1 MNNATRCLMFAMCT
15 LLGCAS
21 FDNLPSQSYLELG
34 GELWDAEG
42 VVARA
47 DGLYVR
53 LPYAGG
59 LVRLDPNAKQNNTT
73 SVRIGKGK
81 VTRLSAAPDGE
92 TLVAFVERYRCDDD
106 GSYEA
111 TTIDDCYNDLLVETE
126 IDVIRDGDIIGEIAI
141 DGPFNQ
147 IAYAADGRF
156 GIAYLDFSDDSLN
169 LTGVVNLNSIIA
181 IDLVEG
187 NATPISVGFAADRVL
202 FVEDPDLGA
211 TKAVVL
217 SRNSVALID
226 LLADVPKREVT
237 FPLTLDPDASVI
249 PIGVDLT
256 PDGRYALISVQDSS
270 DLYTLDLESQSIN
283 IVELSSAPAAMSVDA
298 DAERTVLVFDKR
310 SKVDVLDHAFFD
322 IETFNLDEAMDQIAA
337 GNGYAVLWNNN
348 EKHDVYRLDLNTAEL
363 VEYRLQ
369 NPAIDL
375 EIAPGGEFAVA
386 LTRPEN
392 GFGRGVE
399 GIYDASPGM
408 EILDLR
414 DDNTQPFLLEGQGLG
429 VAFSAS
435 DTELHALVLQEGQD
449 YLYQLDLYTGV
460 AIEIGLS
467 KPPVSI
473 GSMDDGTFYITHA
486 SGLGLVSFLDPL
498 TGEVTE
504 IGGFGA
510 INLNQPIE
518 LLGNGGKS

>member
-1 MNNATRCLMFAMCT
+1 MNNATRCLMLA
-15 LLGCAS
+15 LGAAVGCAS
-21 FDNLPSQSYLELG
+21 FDNLPSQTYIELG
-34 GELWDAEG
+34 SELWDAEG
-42 VVARA
+42 VVARS

-53 LPYAGG
+53 LPHAGG
-59 LVRLDPNAKQNNTT
+59 LIRLDPNAKQNNTS
-73 SVRIGKGK
+73 SVRVGKGK

-92 TLVAFVERYRCDDD
+92 TLVAFVERYRCDNEEE
-106 GSYEA
+106 YEA
-111 TTIDDCYNDLLVETE
+111 TNLDDCYDDLIVETE
-126 IDVIRDGDIIGEIAI
+126 IDVIRDADVIGEIAI
-141 DGPFNQ
+141 DGPFNK
-147 IAYAADGRF
+147 IAYASDGRF

-217 SRNSVALID
+217 SRNSVALIN
-226 LLADVPKREVT
+226 LLEDVPEREVT

-249 PIGVDLT
+249 PVGVDLT
-256 PDGRYALISVQDSS
+256 PDGRYALISVQNSS

-283 IVELSSAPAAMSVDA
+283 IVELSSSPAAMSVDA
-298 DAERTVLVFDKR
+298 SAESTVLVFDKR
-310 SKVDVLDHAFFD
+310 SKVDVLDHTYFD
-322 IETFNLDEAMDQIAA
+322 VETFNLDESMDQISS
-337 GNGYAVLWNNN
+337 GDGYAVLWNDN
-348 EKHDVYRLDLNTAEL
+348 EKHDVYRLDLNSAEL

-375 EIAPGGEFAVA
+375 EIAPGGDFAVV
-386 LTRPEN
+386 LTRAEN
-392 GFGRGVE
+392 AFGSGVE
-399 GIYDASPGM
+399 GVYDASPGM

-414 DDNTQPFLLEGQGLG
+414 DDDTQPFLLEGQGLG
-429 VAFSAS
+429 VAFSQT
-435 DTELHALVLQEGQD
+435 DTELHALVLQDGQD

-460 AIEIGLS
+460 AMEIGLS
-467 KPPVSI
+467 KPPVAI
-473 GSMDDGTFYITHA
+473 GSMADGTFYITHT

-498 TGEVTE
+498 TGDVTE

-510 INLNQPIE
+510 IDLNQPIE
-518 LLGNGGKS
+518 MLGNGGKS